1 MRSGINLNFEERIL
15 QQSDLVRFPTLGTS
29 MPARIPD
36 PGHAEGRIKQFGI
49 RPGLVSSLYD
59 MRVSEQFGGS
69 AYTDP
74 CVSIATFIAATGT
87 GVIEHGDPAQ
97 PEVRIPYVSGYT
109 YVSFMRNRTFGR
121 YELPLGSRFFG
132 VEVRASLEFLERLEA
147 LHLFEK
153 ASADHPLHLVSTA
166 GLWIGRFPLARVIRE
181 TTQRL
186 LDAGLEQGDDLSV
199 EARSLDIL
207 TAAIAI
213 MREPL
218 YCGSVRLA
226 RDIRKLDEARA
237 LIMTDVARPWTIA
250 ALAREVGLSER
261 RLKTG
266 FREYLG
272 QPVHGFLL
280 RSRLHAA
287 KAMLDKRDRSITEIA
302 LAVGYANPSH
312 FAHLFRREFGVK
324 PSTYSASFGD

>member
-1 MRSGINLNFEERIL
+1 MRTGINLNFEERIL
-15 QQSDLVRFPTLGTS
+15 QQSDLVRFPALGTS

-36 PGHAEGRIKQFGI
+36 PGHAEGQIKQFGI
-49 RPGLVSSLYD
+49 RPGLVATLYD

-69 AYTDP
+69 AYSEP

-87 GVIEHGDPAQ
+87 GVIERGDPAQ
-97 PEVRIPYVSGYT
+97 ADIRIPYVSGNT
-109 YVSFMRNRTFGR
+109 YVSFIRARTFGR
-121 YELPLGSRFFG
+121 YELPLGSHFFG
-132 VEVRASLEFLERLEA
+132 VEVRAGLEFLQRLNA
-147 LHLFEK
+147 LHLFEN

-166 GLWIGRFPLARVIRE
+166 GLWIGRFPLARVIKE
-181 TTQRL
+181 TALRL
-186 LDAGLEQGDDLSV
+186 LDAGLQHGDDLSV

-207 TAAIAI
+207 TAAIAM

-226 RDIRKLDEARA
+226 RDIRKLDEART
-237 LIMTDVARPWTIA
+237 LIVTDVARPWTIA

-261 RLKTG
+261 RLKSG

-287 KAMLDKRDRSITEIA
+287 KAMLDRHDRTITEIA

-312 FAHLFRREFGVK
+312 FAHLFRREFGVT
-324 PSTYSASFGD
+324 PSAYSGASAG